1 MTANMLKF
9 KSNIFFFTS
18 WLGMTVITQSMNNAI
33 ALLIW
38 SFFLLLTPLNNL
50 KCVIASVL
58 VLLPVS
64 FLVH

>member
-1 MTANMLKF
+1 MLKF

-50 KCVIASVL
+50 KCVIASAL